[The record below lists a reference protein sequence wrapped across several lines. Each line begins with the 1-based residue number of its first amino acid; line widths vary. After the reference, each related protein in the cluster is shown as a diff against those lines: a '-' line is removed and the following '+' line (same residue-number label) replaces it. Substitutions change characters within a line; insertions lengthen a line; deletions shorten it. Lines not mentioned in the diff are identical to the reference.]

1 MPATIDTAP
10 STVATNALQAIP
22 YAALIGGPLDACIKA
37 QATSAMT
44 TVDFIRKVGFR
55 QNPTT
60 KEDEVVNVVFQ
71 YVADG
76 QTFNIIVPLLAIV
89 PIPYIGIDEIS
100 IDFKANIS
108 AESSS
113 VNEDTTNT
121 TFGGEAS
128 GGLSLG
134 FGPFS
139 LKVDFK
145 ANYSSKK
152 DSKATQSSKYSVEYT
167 MDVHVGASQADMP
180 AGLAKVLNIL
190 ESKIMEVN
198 ARGKI
203 DVLPQTLTVAMVNDS
218 TATVQVRVLD
228 GQGLP
233 PKAVNITTATT
244 GFTVLTPTQVAGDA
258 SVWSAVVKVTNA
270 ENAKKAAALVL
281 DVAYGGQTRKLT
293 LPIQTPPPQLSS
305 GTPTV

>member
-1 MPATIDTAP
+1 MPGTIDTTP

-22 YAALIGGPLDACIKA
+22 YSALIGGPLDACIKA

-89 PIPYIGIDEIS
+89 PIPYIGIDDIS

-113 VNEDTTNT
+113 VNEETTNT

-198 ARGKI
+198 ARGRV
-203 DVLPQTLTVAMVNDS
+203 DVLPQTLTMAMANGS
-218 TATVQVRVLD
+218 TATVQMRVLG

-233 PKAVNITTATT
+233 PPPNSVQVTTATA
-244 GFTVLTPTQVAGDA
+244 GFSAKATALAGDPGIW
-258 SVWSAVVKVTNA
+258 SVEVKVESA
-270 ENAKKAAALVL
+270 ENAKKAPALVL
-281 DVAYGGQTRKLT
+281 DVAYGGQKRQLT
-293 LPIQTPPPQLSS
+293 LPIQTPPPELPAH
-305 GTPTV
+305 G